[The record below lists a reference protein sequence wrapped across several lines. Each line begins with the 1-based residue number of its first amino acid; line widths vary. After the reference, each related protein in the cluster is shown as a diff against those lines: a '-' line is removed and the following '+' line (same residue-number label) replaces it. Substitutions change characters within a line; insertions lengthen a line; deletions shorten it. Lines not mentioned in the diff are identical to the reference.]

1 MLNQDCYVNN
11 EDAKSGKDFIERFD
25 KSSKFKEK
33 IENAIAINNYLLDTD
48 KNKKIKNVYWAYRA
62 KPLGMDKS
70 NPGDIVLQ
78 FVDDSLLGVSL
89 KAGQKESKEPLLNTY
104 VNKIYEVL
112 GYGTRITRL
121 SRELYSKVYLK
132 LNVENN
138 YDALGERKNTHK
150 ILEEFEKKDLQKYN
164 SYYDKALSIIRNR
177 LIQVLTEDS
186 KKFIKYVKENILGQ
200 QKLKV
205 PVIIIKAIGRTYEQ
219 VKDRGRLNT
228 LISQTSKVKGIPS
241 LTSKQNFFIQLL
253 SKTGKKLGEME
264 MAVRSNKVG
273 VEHKLGQFY
282 NLAVKYNGLDKR

>member
-1 MLNQDCYVNN
+1 M
-11 EDAKSGKDFIERFD
+11 
-25 KSSKFKEK
+25 
-33 IENAIAINNYLLDTD
+33 ENYEFMEI
-48 KNKKIKNVYWAYRA
+48 IKHLV
-62 KPLGMDKS
+62 
-70 NPGDIVLQ
+70 Q
-78 FVDDSLLGVSL
+78 
-89 KAGQKESKEPLLNTY
+89 
-104 VNKIYEVL
+104 
-112 GYGTRITRL
+112 
-121 SRELYSKVYLK
+121 
-132 LNVENN
+132 
-138 YDALGERKNTHK
+138 
-150 ILEEFEKKDLQKYN
+150 EKKDLQKYN
-164 SYYDKALSIIRNR
+164 SYYDQALSIIRNR

-228 LISQTSKVKGIPS
+228 LSSQTSKVKGIPS
-241 LTSKQNFFIQLL
+241 LTSKQNFYIQLL